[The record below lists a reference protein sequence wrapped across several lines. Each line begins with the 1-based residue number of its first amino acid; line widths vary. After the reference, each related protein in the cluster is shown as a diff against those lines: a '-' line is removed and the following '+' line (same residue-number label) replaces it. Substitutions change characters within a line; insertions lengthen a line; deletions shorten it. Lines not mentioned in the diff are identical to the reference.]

1 MRLAKHPQVS
11 EIAGTHPSLHGQSH
25 KTMSTSYEL
34 VVLRLAESETALRHL
49 KLVWVEFQIL
59 PTTPSLFKLV
69 CDIDG
74 HTP

>member
-1 MRLAKHPQVS
+1 
-11 EIAGTHPSLHGQSH
+11 
-25 KTMSTSYEL
+25 MSTSYEL